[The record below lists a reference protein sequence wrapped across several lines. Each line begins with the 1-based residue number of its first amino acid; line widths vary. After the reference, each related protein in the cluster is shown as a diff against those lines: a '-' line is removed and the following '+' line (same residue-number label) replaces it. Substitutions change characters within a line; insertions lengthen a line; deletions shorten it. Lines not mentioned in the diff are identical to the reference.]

1 MQIKRFNE
9 INVVPLIDVFLVLLV
24 VILLTSSF
32 VAHRVLAVSLPTA
45 TQGEPSVDHQQRVV
59 LVLDAQGNSYWHEEP
74 ASLSEISGRL
84 SALPHDTPIDIRI
97 DKACAFESVVS
108 VIDLLK
114 ALGMTGFSI
123 HTHPAS

>member
-32 VAHRVLAVSLPTA
+32 VVHRVLEVSLPTA
-45 TQGEPSVDHQQRVV
+45 SQGALPEENHQRVV
-59 LVLDAQGNSYWHEEP
+59 LVLDAQGNSYWHDEP
-74 ASLSEISGRL
+74 VSLSEISGRL
-84 SALPHDTPIDIRI
+84 SALPQDTPIDIRI
-97 DKACAFESVVS
+97 DKACAFEAVVS

-114 ALGMTGFSI
+114 ALRMTGFSV